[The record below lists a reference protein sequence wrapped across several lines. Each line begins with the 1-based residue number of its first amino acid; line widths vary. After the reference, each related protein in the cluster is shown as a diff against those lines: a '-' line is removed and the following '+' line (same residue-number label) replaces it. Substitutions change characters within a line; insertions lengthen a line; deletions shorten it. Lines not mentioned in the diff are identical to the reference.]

1 MFKEHDCITLTSD
14 IEEKSL
20 KSGDGGTIVHIY
32 PGGDVLV
39 VEFIS
44 PDGYTADIVDVP
56 ASQVRPMTGEDM
68 THRHSIEAAV

>member
-1 MFKEHDCITLTSD
+1 MFKEHDCVTLTSD
-14 IEEKSL
+14 IEEKGL

-32 PGGDVLV
+32 PGGDVFV

-56 ASQVRPMTGEDM
+56 VSQVKAMTSSEIAYPHNVD
-68 THRHSIEAAV
+68 AAV